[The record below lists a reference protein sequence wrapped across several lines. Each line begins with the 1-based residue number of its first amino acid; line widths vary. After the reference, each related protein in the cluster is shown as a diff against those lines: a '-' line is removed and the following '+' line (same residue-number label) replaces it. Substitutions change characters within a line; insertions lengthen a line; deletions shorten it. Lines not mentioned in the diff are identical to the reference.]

1 MSEVYTEESVIYS
14 LLMTDGEAIS
24 KMPPQLDGSMFR
36 DEVFANAYGIYQSS
50 YDKGEKIT
58 FAILQQRLA
67 ASLGNVPATF
77 VEKKLRD
84 VLNAGYSTG
93 TAKQDALAL
102 IQEYKARR
110 FNDLLNKV
118 QAQPDNLSQAIDYL
132 ESEFESLKTD
142 NRSRTKPLPQIVREN
157 RGKYFT
163 DKNNK
168 LFDLE
173 FSALNELIG
182 GLDDN
187 GITIIAA
194 RPAVGKSAFA
204 AQLTM
209 HFCNMDKKVGY
220 FNLEMSEEQI
230 FERFTSAA
238 SGIGIQRIRRAV
250 NFTGDEEERY
260 NKAMRLLEQ
269 KDKIIITTG
278 SQTVSSIKDGIKNK
292 GYDLIVVDYLQ
303 LIKPEGRY
311 RGNRFA
317 EVGEIS
323 HSLKGIA
330 TDFHIPVIVL
340 SQLNRASEGRDN
352 KEPSMSELRESGDIE
367 QDAST
372 IILLWN
378 MDEEHRKKGC
388 KVDKNRQ
395 GKIGKVTLQFNG
407 DLMRFEEWT
416 DENGFEPIETESSE
430 EVPFTVWEGK

>member
-168 LFDLE
+168 QFDLE

-260 NKAMRLLEQ
+260 NKAMHLLEQ